1 MKTERLVEM
10 TFGIAL
16 ILIIVIAGF
25 GQAVLQ
31 LWNWLMPTI
40 FGLPAI
46 SFWQAVGLLG
56 LSWIL
61 FGGLRGFGFHD
72 VRMRRHSN
80 RPTLA
85 HDFRGT
91 RSSAEIPWRIL
102 WKTSFSRRDG
112 VNASYQRWPQSAST
126 ALDSR
131 HPPSG
136 TGKLPCGIGIIL
148 LAQFA

>member
-1 MKTERLVEM
+1 MNAERLVEK
-10 TFGIAL
+10 TFGIVL

-40 FGLPAI
+40 FGLPAV

-61 FGGLRGFGFHD
+61 FGGLRGFGFHN

-80 RPTLA
+80 DRFWHMTPRNAKLCGSPLRA
-85 HDFRGT
+85 LV
-91 RSSAEIPWRIL
+91 SKI
-102 WKTSFSRRDG
+102 SFSRRDRHRWRPR
-112 VNASYQRWPQSAST
+112 QR
-126 ALDSR
+126 
-131 HPPSG
+131 
-136 TGKLPCGIGIIL
+136 
-148 LAQFA
+148 

>member
-1 MKTERLVEM
+1 MNMERCVEK

-40 FGLPAI
+40 FGLPVI

-61 FGGLRGFGFHD
+61 FGGLRGFGFHQ
-72 VRMRRHSN
+72 VRMRRHAKN
-80 RPTLA
+80 RFWSLTAEERESLRKSLLA
-85 HDFRGT
+85 TSRRKSDSADP
-91 RSSAEIPWRIL
+91 SSASDAGAR
-102 WKTSFSRRDG
+102 G
-112 VNASYQRWPQSAST
+112 
-126 ALDSR
+126 
-131 HPPSG
+131 
-136 TGKLPCGIGIIL
+136 
-148 LAQFA
+148 

>member
-1 MKTERLVEM
+1 MNAERLVEK
-10 TFGIAL
+10 TFGIVL

-61 FGGLRGFGFHD
+61 FGGLRGFGFHN

-80 RPTLA
+80 DRFWRMTSEERESLRKSLGA
-85 HDFRGT
+85 SCGK
-91 RSSAEIPWRIL
+91 SVSADE
-102 WKTSFSRRDG
+102 
-112 VNASYQRWPQSAST
+112 T
-126 ALDSR
+126 A
-131 HPPSG
+131 
-136 TGKLPCGIGIIL
+136 
-148 LAQFA
+148 

>member
-1 MKTERLVEM
+1 MKAERFFEM

-40 FGLPAI
+40 FGLPVI

-72 VRMRRHSN
+72 VRMRRQGNDRLWRMTSEE
-80 RPTLA
+80 REALRKSLGA
-85 HDFRGT
+85 SCGK
-91 RSSAEIPWRIL
+91 SVSADE
-102 WKTSFSRRDG
+102 
-112 VNASYQRWPQSAST
+112 T
-126 ALDSR
+126 A
-131 HPPSG
+131 
-136 TGKLPCGIGIIL
+136 
-148 LAQFA
+148 

>member
-1 MKTERLVEM
+1 MKAARFFEM
-10 TFGIAL
+10 MFGIAL

-40 FGLPAI
+40 FGLPVI

-72 VRMRRHSN
+72 VRMRRHPGD
-80 RPTLA
+80 R
-85 HDFRGT
+85 
-91 RSSAEIPWRIL
+91 
-102 WKTSFSRRDG
+102 FSRMTSEEREALRKSFG
-112 VNASYQRWPQSAST
+112 SSCGKSVSADKT
-126 ALDSR
+126 A
-131 HPPSG
+131 
-136 TGKLPCGIGIIL
+136 
-148 LAQFA
+148 